1 MAHDVFISYSS
12 KDKII
17 ADAICANFESDGIR
31 CWYAPRDI
39 EPGAEWA
46 SSIVSAINQTKI
58 MLLIFTDFA
67 NDSKQVLREVGYA
80 ADAGAVI
87 IPFKLTEK
95 EPSDGF
101 SYYLKSIHWLDAI
114 NDELEASILQLRMRC
129 RNILYG
135 KNKTSD
141 SGSEAEQIPVVLP
154 QQESLKSSPKNTTVE
169 AVKKAV
175 GKLSL
180 IVMGFF
186 SVSFLLTAAILIASA
201 FAPDLE
207 GNYDSTGFIACMLLG
222 IAALVPAFFLGR
234 PVVRSFNKDSKKKK
248 NG

>member
-39 EPGAEWA
+39 EPGEEWA
-46 SSIVSAINQTKI
+46 SSIIGAINKAKI

-87 IPFKLTEK
+87 IPFRLTEN
-95 EPSDGF
+95 EPSAGF

-114 NDELEASILQLRMRC
+114 NDELESSILQLRTLC

-135 KNKTSD
+135 KNNTSD
-141 SGSEAEQIPVVLP
+141 GGSEAEQISAVLSRM
-154 QQESLKSSPKNTTVE
+154 ESSKSSPKNTTVE
-169 AVKKAV
+169 AGKKAV

-180 IVMGFF
+180 IIMGFF
-186 SVSFLLTAAILIASA
+186 SASFLFTAAILIGAA

-207 GNYDSTGFIACMLLG
+207 GNYDAYGLIACLVLG

-234 PVVRSFNKDSKKKK
+234 PVVRHFNKNSGKKK
-248 NG
+248 NR

>member
-129 RNILYG
+129 RGILYG
-135 KNKTSD
+135 KDEKSD
-141 SGSEAEQIPVVLP
+141 TAPITASVPPVFP
-154 QQESLKSSPKNTTVE
+154 QQESSKAPSEDT
-169 AVKKAV
+169 AAAV
-175 GKLSL
+175 GKKAISGLAL
-180 IVMGFF
+180 AVMGFF
-186 SVSFLLTAAILIASA
+186 SISFLLTAAILIGAA

-207 GNYDSTGFIACMLLG
+207 GNYDTYGMVACLVLG
-222 IAALVPAFFLGR
+222 IASLVPAFFLGR
-234 PVVRSFNKDSKKKK
+234 PVVRKLNKKGKQKSKQ
-248 NG
+248 